1 MRCEQA
7 SKLMSQRLDDQL
19 NDQESTRLENHI
31 AACDA
36 CQAEWHR
43 VQSLDRLFSAA
54 PMVPAPPHL
63 SKRVAVRIKRREQAR
78 RAIIG
83 GAALMLGTV
92 ALALLVLAPAF
103 LGLLDNLGIAP
114 ALISGGPETLVQVF
128 ALLGTLVRVSLVLLE
143 QFGLPLAILGL
154 GSLMVALA
162 LNGLWIGALR
172 RSQVVH

>member
-7 SKLMSQRLDDQL
+7 SKLMAQRLDDQL
-19 NDQESTRLENHI
+19 NDQKSTRLEDHI
-31 AACDA
+31 AACGA
-36 CQAEWHR
+36 CQAEWRR
-43 VQSLDRLFSAA
+43 VQSLDRLFRAA
-54 PMVPAPPHL
+54 PMVPAPPRL
-63 SKRVAVRIKRREQAR
+63 SKRVAVRIERREQAR

-83 GAALMLGTV
+83 GTALTLGTV
-92 ALALLVLAPAF
+92 ALVLLVLAPAF

-172 RSQVVH
+172 RSRVVH